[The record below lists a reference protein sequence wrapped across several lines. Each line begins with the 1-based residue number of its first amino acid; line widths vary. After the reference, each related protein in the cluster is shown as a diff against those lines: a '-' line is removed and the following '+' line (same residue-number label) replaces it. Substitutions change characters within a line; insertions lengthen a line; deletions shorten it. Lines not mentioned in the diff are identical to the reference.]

1 MWLQWVVPRL
11 VHLSASEWA
20 MPQAMKTLL
29 KPCAALRR
37 LSANWS
43 KTELWIAGRNATFRM
58 LLHEMT
64 VCAVQGWTSV
74 PPWTACCFICC
85 HYAVGEDWLLCTI
98 RSSVCGK
105 QRIIVLQCVAFL
117 HSFFC
122 QILHRTAVKD
132 LPYHFVQPSFCIT
145 FAENRLHLG
154 ITFKQAW
161 RSALGLH
168 YLCIR

>member
-43 KTELWIAGRNATFRM
+43 KTESWIAGRNATFRM

-85 HYAVGEDWLLCTI
+85 AIILHNSVQPVWVTAHYSAL
-98 RSSVCGK
+98 VCG
-105 QRIIVLQCVAFL
+105 VSALLFL
-117 HSFFC
+117 SD
-122 QILHRTAVKD
+122 IASNRGERLA
-132 LPYHFVQPSFCIT
+132 LSFCIT
-145 FAENRLHLG
+145 
-154 ITFKQAW
+154 II
-161 RSALGLH
+161 LH
-168 YLCIR
+168 YLCTAFVCSNDFILH